1 VPSPD
6 FLAWLIDLVYLI
18 VAVVSSPVWL
28 VRMIRTGKIKTDWA
42 GRFGRAEPLP
52 PPRRPRILVH
62 AVSVGEVNAARK
74 LLARLAAPPMEAE
87 IVVSAATNT
96 GCARAESLFGGT
108 YRVTRYPLDFSFAV
122 SRYLR
127 AVRPDVVVLIELE
140 VWPNFLT
147 AAARRGIPVCV
158 ANGRLTQRSAA
169 GYRRLGALVRPM
181 FRKLALAAVQNEP
194 YARRF
199 REVGVP
205 PELVQ
210 VTGTMKWDTAEIADA
225 VEGADALA
233 EAMGIDRNRPLV
245 VAGSTAPGEH
255 ELLVEAVADG
265 VQLLC
270 APRKPEWFDQAAAAM
285 PGCARRSR
293 GDRGSTT
300 GRFLLDT
307 IGELRA
313 AYALADV
320 AVVGRSFGN
329 LHGSDMMEPVALGAA
344 TIVGPAVA
352 DFQDTVDALLAGDGL
367 VQTDRENLASAIR
380 QLLDDPD
387 RRRELAGNARQ
398 VIRAQ
403 QGATDRNAD
412 LIRALIERCHRPQG
426 DSQ

>member
-1 VPSPD
+1 M
-6 FLAWLIDLVYLI
+6 AILIDLLYLI

-74 LLARLAAPPMEAE
+74 LLARLVAPPLEAE
-87 IVVSAATNT
+87 IVVCSTTNT
-96 GCARAESLFGGT
+96 GCARAEALFGGT
-108 YRVTRYPLDFSFAV
+108 HYLARYPLDFSFAV
-122 SRYLR
+122 NRFLR
-127 AVRPDVVVLIELE
+127 AIQPDVIVLIELE
-140 VWPNFLT
+140 VWPNFVK
-147 AAARRGIPVCV
+147 AAARRCIPVCV
-158 ANGRLTQRSAA
+158 VNGRLTQRSAA
-169 GYRRLGALVRPM
+169 GYRRLAVLVRPI
-181 FRKLALAAVQNEP
+181 FRRLTLAAVQNEP

-199 REVGVP
+199 RRVGVP
-205 PELVQ
+205 AERVH

-233 EAMGIDRNRPLV
+233 EAMGIDRSRPLV

-255 ELLVEAVADG
+255 ELLVEAVPDG

-270 APRKPEWFDQAAAAM
+270 APRKPEWFDQSAAAM

-320 AVVGRSFGN
+320 VVVGRSFGN

-344 TIVGPAVA
+344 TVVGPAVA

-367 VQTDRENLASAIR
+367 IQTDRHHLAGVIR
-380 QLLDDPD
+380 DLLDDPE
-387 RRRELAGNARQ
+387 RRRVLAANARR

-403 QGATDRNAD
+403 QGATERNAA
-412 LIRALIERCHRPQG
+412 LIRTLIQESLEADREVSP
-426 DSQ
+426 